1 MRITQLFKEFFES
14 EKSGGIALIACTV
27 ISLGLANSPFG
38 ETYHH
43 FWHTLLG
50 GRSIEFWINDGLMT
64 VFFLLIGL
72 EIEREV
78 YVGELSSRKNALLP
92 FLAALGGVL
101 IPALIHWEFNHDTI
115 FQSGV
120 GIPMATDIAFALGIL
135 SILGNRVPSSLK
147 IFLTAL
153 AIIDD
158 LIAILVIAVF
168 YSTGFSF
175 GYFALAMLIFVV
187 LLAMN
192 RLKVVALWLYIL
204 LGIFM
209 WYFMLYSGIH
219 ATITGILLAFAIP
232 FGTGEKKS
240 LSYQLQH
247 FLHQPVAFFILPLFA
262 FANTGIIIPPN
273 WSEGLL
279 STNSL
284 GILLGLMLG
293 KPIGIFL
300 FSWGAV
306 LAGYCVLPGGMR
318 KRHLLGLGVLAGI
331 GFTMSIFITLLA
343 FKDEATVVDSKIAIF
358 LASLIAGVVGYL
370 MLKMTLPRKKNKGIE
385 EDEDEGVLLI

>member
-101 IPALIHWEFNHDTI
+101 IPALIHWEFNQDTI

-135 SILGNRVPSSLK
+135 SILGNRVPNSLK

-192 RLKVVALWLYIL
+192 RLKVGALWLYIL

-232 FGTGEKKS
+232 FGTGGKKS

-262 FANTGIIIPPN
+262 FANTGISIPPN

-370 MLKMTLPRKKNKGIE
+370 MLKMTLPRKTNKGKE